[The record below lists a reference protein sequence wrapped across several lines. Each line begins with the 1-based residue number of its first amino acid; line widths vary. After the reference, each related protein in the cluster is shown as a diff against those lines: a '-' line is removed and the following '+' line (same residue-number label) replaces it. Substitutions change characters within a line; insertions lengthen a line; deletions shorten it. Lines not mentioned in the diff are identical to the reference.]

1 MGLSFSCPLSDLDDL
16 DTGFEAVLL
25 RKYISFTDEDVM
37 TALQSLSFSTGRDLE
52 PASHVSE
59 KKKMIIQPLPSFKG
73 RELETNLSFET
84 PPSSMEN
91 LDFGEFKSLKDEI
104 VGSNQSPMYER
115 RESEISLSKLE
126 DRRDQAALKLQ
137 KVYKSF
143 RTRRQLADCAVVVEQ
158 RWWKLLDFAE
168 LKRSSI
174 SFFDIEKPESAI
186 SRWSRARTRAAK
198 LGKGLSKDEK
208 ARKLA
213 LQHWLEAIDPR
224 HRYGHNLQFYYVTWL
239 HCESYQPFFYW
250 LDVGEGREVHHER
263 CTRSKLLQQCI
274 KYLGPTERMVY
285 EVAVEDGKFI
295 YKQSGKL
302 VDTTGGP
309 PDAKWIFV
317 LSTSKTLYVGQ
328 KNKGTFQHSSFL
340 AGGATLSA
348 GRLVVVDGILKTV
361 WPHSGHYLPTEENFQ
376 EFMSFLKEHNVD
388 LSDVERNPA
397 EAVEEGFAKKS
408 NSLRKQDTEPID
420 IQAFADSRTQDSDA
434 AENLSL
440 SMSRL
445 SQRIGTKITKLKVP
459 ARSEVFDTGEALPE
473 QAVSPR
479 DDGYETAEES
489 FLSETDF
496 MVTKKNLFDE
506 DDFEE
511 EESPIS
517 KDKIM
522 ERIDSHKG
530 MKSYQLAQ
538 QLSSKWSTGAG
549 PRIGCMRDYPSE
561 LRFRVLEHAN
571 LSPRARSDS
580 PRSRSMFSLTPTS
593 FRREAG
599 GLARKSP
606 LAPENVAVSETAT
619 HLDII

>member
-1 MGLSFSCPLSDLDDL
+1 
-16 DTGFEAVLL
+16 
-25 RKYISFTDEDVM
+25 
-37 TALQSLSFSTGRDLE
+37 
-52 PASHVSE
+52 
-59 KKKMIIQPLPSFKG
+59 MIIQAPISFKG
-73 RELETNLSFET
+73 RELETSLSFET
-84 PPSSMEN
+84 PPVNMEN
-91 LDFGEFKSLKDEI
+91 KDFSEFNSFKDGI
-104 VGSNQSPMYER
+104 VGSQSQMRAYK
-115 RESEISLSKLE
+115 SENALSELG

-198 LGKGLSKDEK
+198 VGKGLSKDEK

-239 HCESYQPFFYW
+239 HCESKQPFFYW

-263 CTRSKLLQQCI
+263 CPRSKLLQQCI
-274 KYLGPTERMVY
+274 KYLGPTERTVY

-295 YKQSGKL
+295 YKQNGQL
-302 VDTTGGP
+302 LDTTGGP

-348 GRLVVVDGILKTV
+348 GRLVVVHGILKTV

-388 LSDVERNPA
+388 LSNVEKNPA
-397 EAVEEGFAKKS
+397 EDVEETITKKS
-408 NSLRKQDTEPID
+408 NSIRKQDSETIYFEASAQEI
-420 IQAFADSRTQDSDA
+420 IDSRTQDSNA
-434 AENLSL
+434 AEYPSE

-445 SQRIGTKITKLKVP
+445 SQRIGSKITKLKVP
-459 ARSEVFDTGEALPE
+459 PRSEVFDIASAEALPQSWAST
-473 QAVSPR
+473 QAESPSE
-479 DDGYETAEES
+479 DGYETAEES

-506 DDFEE
+506 DDSEE
-511 EESPIS
+511 DESPIS

-538 QLSSKWSTGAG
+538 QLSSRWSTGAG

-561 LRFRVLEHAN
+561 LQFWVLEQAN
-571 LSPRARSDS
+571 LSPRARSGS
-580 PRSRSMFSLTPTS
+580 PRTRSLFSPKVPTPTS

-599 GLARKSP
+599 TLARRSP
-606 LAPENVAVSETAT
+606 LAPEKVVVSQTAT
-619 HLDII
+619 PSDIV